1 MRFDD
6 VKTETL
12 NLRVGPSFKSTL
24 RVLAGTEH
32 RSMVNMLEVLLA
44 DYCKRKGIK
53 FLNDDE
59 ARIDPATN
67 TKSQA
72 SRRVSA

>member
-1 MRFDD
+1 MQFDE

-12 NLRVGPSFKSTL
+12 NLRVGPSFKSAL

-44 DYCKRKGIK
+44 DYCQRKGIK
-53 FLNDDE
+53 AIDNSE
-59 ARIDPATN
+59 AQAEPTLG
-67 TKSQA
+67 TKSRT
-72 SRRVSA
+72 SRRVAA